1 MPIQRPSRDFL
12 TNFIRQKNK
21 LGLNLDNSYDDTTE
35 RKYEKSLGVA
45 SVLGG
50 LTLTVLAVLIQPG
63 DNPVFCMNN
72 NQISSTIDTPF
83 CKYVLNVGKDHPDM
97 SHWLNYKQILIGGLG
112 LVSTFFIVSIF
123 GMKAALVNYQKDT
136 FSEYSHRFY
145 EAGIVGLVIS
155 LPFLVMP
162 FSIIF
167 GIIIIIFLAIWGPW
181 YIKWRQKSRDKR

>member
-1 MPIQRPSRDFL
+1 MPMQRRSRHFL
-12 TNFIRQKNK
+12 TNFIRQRNK
-21 LGLNLDNSYDDTTE
+21 LSLNLDNTYDDATE

-83 CKYVLNVGKDHPDM
+83 CKYVLNVGKDHPDV

-155 LPFLVMP
+155 FPFLVMP
-162 FSIIF
+162 YSMIF
-167 GIIIIIFLAIWGPW
+167 GIIIIVFLATWGPW
-181 YIKWRQKSRDKR
+181 YIKWRYKSTDKR